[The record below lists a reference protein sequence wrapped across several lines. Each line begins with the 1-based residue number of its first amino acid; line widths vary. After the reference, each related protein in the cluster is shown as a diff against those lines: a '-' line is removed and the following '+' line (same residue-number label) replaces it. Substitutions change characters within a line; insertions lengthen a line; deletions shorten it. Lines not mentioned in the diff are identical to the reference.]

1 VRAPLDGPLHRCY
14 FRSMRA
20 KAHLDLS
27 RRERQIMEAIYRLG
41 SATVSDVMAELP
53 DPPSYSAV
61 RAMLGKLE
69 AKEYL
74 QHRQDGPRYLYLAT
88 VPRNEARD
96 SALQRLVRTFFDGS
110 PGKAATALLDMS
122 AGEMSDEELDR
133 LSALIQE
140 AKKGEE

>member
-1 VRAPLDGPLHRCY
+1 
-14 FRSMRA
+14 MRP

-27 RRERQIMEAIYRLG
+27 RRERQIMEAVYRLG

-69 AKEYL
+69 SKGYL
-74 QHRQDGPRYLYLAT
+74 RHRQEGPRYLYLAT
-88 VPRNEARD
+88 VPRDEARE
-96 SALQRLVRTFFDGS
+96 SALERLVRTFFDGS
-110 PGKAATALLDMS
+110 TEKAVAALLDRS

-140 AKKGEE
+140 AKKGDM

>member
-1 VRAPLDGPLHRCY
+1 
-14 FRSMRA
+14 MRP

-27 RRERQIMEAIYRLG
+27 RRERQIMEAVYRLG

-69 AKEYL
+69 SKGYL
-74 QHRQDGPRYLYLAT
+74 RHRQEGPRYLYLAT
-88 VPRNEARD
+88 VPRDEARE
-96 SALQRLVRTFFDGS
+96 SALERLVRTFFDGS
-110 PGKAATALLDMS
+110 AEKAVAALLDRS
-122 AGEMSDEELDR
+122 AGEMTDEELDR

-140 AKKGEE
+140 AKKGEL